1 MTVNELISLNQM
13 ITDIEITV
21 RQNGNLLLDQLNI
34 GPHEGIKPR
43 YPTRVPTDPKYAG
56 NITLH
61 DPHQFKDAAYVL
73 KSINSWD
80 DGKDY
85 WQVKPNRL
93 PKGWGDLEVFSW
105 DSSPASVVGVP
116 RRQIEGKFRNVN
128 FNGEY
133 IRITVLPNGQTLS
146 VPEPRSDKTAEDQLD
161 GQMSI
166 EDWDY

>member
-56 NITLH
+56 NASTHSDL
-61 DPHQFKDAAYVL
+61 FKDAAYVL

-85 WQVKPNRL
+85 WQIKPNRL
-93 PKGWGDLEVFSW
+93 PKGWGDLEVVGW
-105 DSSPASVVGVP
+105 DSAPASTVGVP
-116 RRQIEGKFRNVN
+116 RRTIEGKFKNVN

-146 VPEPRSDKTAEDQLD
+146 VPEPKSDKTAEDQLD

-166 EDWDY
+166 EDWEYE